1 VGDAG
6 VGKTAIV
13 EGNAFSTCY
22 IVSMHAYVCMY
33 LCMYVYMPTGIARRI
48 ASGHVPTSLQGNLFS
63 LNVAHLLS
71 GTKYRGEFES
81 RVQGMLHD
89 IQQTQEP
96 VILFIDELHT
106 IVGTG
111 AVRDSTTD
119 LASLLKPML
128 ARGEL
133 CCIGATTL
141 DEYRQYIEK
150 DTALERRFQPV
161 YVDEPSP
168 NATMAIIQG
177 IRRSYE
183 LHHSVLIQR
192 DTLTHAVQL
201 TDRYVSDRKLPDK
214 AIDALDE
221 ACAAVALR
229 VNTTTADNRMNQWND
244 HVRIL
249 YTRLR
254 TAEENGEYARALD
267 LRYGAIPEALAQC
280 NCRPQTSRPAT
291 YVTPDDVAAVVA
303 QWTGIPVERLHESD
317 TRQLLDLPARLQT
330 RIRGQSQAIQAVS
343 DAIIRSKTGM
353 SDATRPIGVFLFL
366 GPTGVG
372 KTELAKAIC
381 AEVFQQSETQMV
393 RLDMSEYMESHSVSR
408 LLGAPPGYVRSDEGG
423 QLTEPV
429 RRRPYNVVLLD
440 EIEKAHTLVLNTL
453 LQVFEDGRLTDA
465 QGRHVNFTNTVI
477 IMTSNLGSTFL
488 TSSTLNDEPSDDINK
503 DKDKDNDRNIIP
515 AAIQRQVLEH
525 VREFFS
531 PELFNRIDQ
540 TVLFHPLRRCDLE
553 GILDAQTQK
562 LQENLQKRDGKT
574 HIRVS
579 LSPEVRRFTLE
590 TVYDPSMG
598 ARPLIRWVEQNIASA
613 LSTRLLRGDIPPR
626 SHVIVEMGS
635 SKEELLFTIHDE
647 SHTRKCDPRPW
658 ITPSSW

>member
-1 VGDAG
+1 MGDAG

-22 IVSMHAYVCMY
+22 IVSMHVYVCMY
-33 LCMYVYMPTGIARRI
+33 VCMSTGITRRI

-63 LNVAHLLS
+63 LDVAHLLS

-111 AVRDSTTD
+111 AVRDNPTD

-133 CCIGATTL
+133 RCIGATTL

-168 NATMAIIQG
+168 NATMAMIQG

-183 LHHSVLIQR
+183 LHHSVLIQQ
-192 DTLTHAVQL
+192 DTITHAVQL

-229 VNTTTADNRMNQWND
+229 VNTTRTTDNRVNQWND
-244 HVRIL
+244 HVQIL

-280 NCRPQTSRPAT
+280 NCRPQTTSRPET

-317 TRQLLDLPARLQT
+317 TQHLLDLPARLQT

-465 QGRHVNFTNTVI
+465 QGRHVNFRNTVI
-477 IMTSNLGSTFL
+477 IMTSNLGSTLL
-488 TSSTLNDEPSDDINK
+488 TSSTLLNDESFD
-503 DKDKDNDRNIIP
+503 DKDKNNDRDIIP
-515 AAIQRQVLEH
+515 ADIQRQVLEH
-525 VREFFS
+525 VREFFL

-553 GILDAQTQK
+553 GILDAQTHK

-574 HIRVS
+574 NIHVS
-579 LSPEVRRFTLE
+579 LSPEVRRFTLK

-613 LSTRLLRGDIPPR
+613 LSTRLLRGDIPPQ
-626 SHVIVEMGS
+626 SHVIIEMES
-635 SKEELLFTIHDE
+635 SKEEELLFTIHDE
-647 SHTRKCDPRPW
+647 SHTGKCDARPW
-658 ITPSSW
+658 LTPSSW